1 MDSQVTLQRL
11 QAPFTK
17 KDVTLL
23 FLVPFAHLN
32 RNTETRTGI
41 HIASATAITAA
52 DVLHETRAL
61 IYPFLNSMGV
71 F

>member
-11 QAPFTK
+11 QTPFAK

-23 FLVPFAHLN
+23 FLVPFAHLIG
-32 RNTETRTGI
+32 NTETHTGI
-41 HIASATAITAA
+41 HTASATPITAA
-52 DVLHETRAL
+52 DVLYETRAL
-61 IYPFLNSMGV
+61 IYPFLNFMGV